1 MKIAIVNDM
10 PMAVEALRRA
20 VALEPAHQVVWVA
33 SNGAEAV
40 QRCAEQ
46 LPDLILMDLIMPVM
60 DGVEATRRI
69 MAETPCAIVIV
80 TVDRKQNVHRVFEA
94 MGHGAGTGRWRCP
107 RSSGATAAQNPQYRL
122 AGRPAAHASGKA
134 GGDTAA

>member
-40 QRCAEQ
+40 QRCTEQ
-46 LPDLILMDLIMPVM
+46 QPDLILMDLIMPVM

-69 MAETPCAIVIV
+69 MAETLAPSSSSRSIASRTC
-80 TVDRKQNVHRVFEA
+80 
-94 MGHGAGTGRWRCP
+94 TGYSRPW
-107 RSSGATAAQNPQYRL
+107 ATAPSTWSTRRRWG
-122 AGRPAAHASGKA
+122 GRSA
-134 GGDTAA
+134 